1 MCAHYAQGARL
12 VKWRFLSTS
21 GEDPPPMDLVS
32 PMRGD
37 LTRRSAKIVFEA
49 AKALTRRSERFL
61 TVATERRKIA
71 WLQRRIAAAGGRRS
85 AL

>member
-1 MCAHYAQGARL
+1 LAVKRLGA
-12 VKWRFLSTS
+12 
-21 GEDPPPMDLVS
+21 MDLFS
-32 PMRGD
+32 PVLGD
-37 LTRRSAKIVFEA
+37 LTPRSAKIVFEA

-71 WLQRRIAAAGGRRS
+71 PFQRRIAAAGGE